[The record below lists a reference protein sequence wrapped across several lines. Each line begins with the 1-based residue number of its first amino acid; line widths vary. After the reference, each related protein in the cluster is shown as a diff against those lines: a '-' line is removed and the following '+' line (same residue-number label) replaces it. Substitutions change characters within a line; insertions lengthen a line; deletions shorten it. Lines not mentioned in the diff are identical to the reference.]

1 MYACID
7 LGSNS
12 FHLLIARWHEGSYDI
27 VERFSE
33 KVQLGE
39 GLVQGGAITQRAF
52 DRGLA
57 CLDTF
62 RLALARYPIER
73 CWAVGTN
80 ALRTASN
87 AGQFLRRAGEKG
99 FIVDVV
105 PGLEEAALVYAGV
118 VSALP
123 ADDTPRLVID
133 VGGGS
138 TELVV
143 GAGQNRLQSHSM
155 AIGCISWRD
164 SWFRNPPRTESALS
178 QCLDDAVTA
187 SAAVFSAVAGEL
199 ATTPWQEAYASSG
212 TAKMLSAVCAHK
224 SQHSR
229 PAPGVTL
236 ETLQALKTDIMKTV
250 LEPGYSLP
258 GLKNGRRELIL
269 PGWAVLN
276 GFMTAC
282 RVTDLNFSPSALRE
296 GMLHYLGQASLKGES
311 PLHALRAQ

>member
-39 GLVQGGAITQRAF
+39 GLVAGGAITQRAF

-62 RLALARYPIER
+62 RQALARYPIER

-87 AGQFLRRAGEKG
+87 ADEFLRRAGEKG
-99 FIVDVV
+99 FVIDVV

-118 VSALP
+118 ISALP

-133 VGGGS
+133 IGGGS
-138 TELVV
+138 TELVI
-143 GAGQNRLQSHSM
+143 GAGPGRLQSHSM

-164 SWFRNPPRTESALS
+164 SWFTNPPRTESALS
-178 QCLDDAVTA
+178 QCLDDAVLA
-187 SAAVFSAVAGEL
+187 STEVFSTVAREL

-224 SQHSR
+224 NQYKRS
-229 PAPGVTL
+229 APGVTL
-236 ETLQALKTDIMKTV
+236 ETLQSLKTDIMKTV
-250 LEPGYSLP
+250 LVPGYSLP
-258 GLKNGRRELIL
+258 GLKNGRRELIM

-282 RVTDLNFSPSALRE
+282 QVADLNFSPSALRE
-296 GMLHYLGQASLKGES
+296 GMLHYLAQAALRDES
-311 PLHALRAQ
+311 PLRALRGH